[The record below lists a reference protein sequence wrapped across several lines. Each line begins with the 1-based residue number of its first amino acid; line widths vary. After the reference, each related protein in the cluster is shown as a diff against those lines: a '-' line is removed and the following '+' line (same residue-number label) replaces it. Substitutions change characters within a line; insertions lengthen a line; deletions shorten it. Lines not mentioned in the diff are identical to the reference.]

1 MELGLDKRRIEALK
15 AKGRFIA
22 ADPLRLRTYVCGAML
37 AFGALAIERP
47 AAIHLANALKQQS
60 EAAARAD
67 TADDVRFLE
76 KQMKTYEPHL
86 ATSADLVEW
95 GDYILGKLEKSGA
108 TLQSIEPKKTVASG
122 PFKVV
127 DIDLTAKGTY
137 EELVDFVDRLERG
150 ERIVRLDRVFIQRQ
164 RSTVSLECTIK
175 GLVKPPRTKAGED
188 PAHG

>member
-1 MELGLDKRRIEALK
+1 MELGLDKRRIEAWK
-15 AKGRFIA
+15 AKGRQIA
-22 ADPLRLRTYVCGAML
+22 ADPLRLRMYVCGAML
-37 AFGALAIERP
+37 AFGALCIERP
-47 AAIHLANALKQQS
+47 VAQHLASARKEEA
-60 EAAARAD
+60 EAAVRAD

-108 TLQSIEPKKTVASG
+108 TLQSIEPKKTLAVG

-127 DIDLTAKGTY
+127 DIDLTAKGSY

-175 GLVKPPRTKAGED
+175 GLVKPQKPQAGEE